1 MDGSKMHSYGSL
13 MFVLVTFALLGTVDK
28 KRHAFSQEQKIGF
41 KSEFKSET
49 RITKIFV
56 PAEKGVVKLSDI
68 SKSILKYAEIDL
80 SEIELPD
87 WSASSRSIDF
97 SSFAARIS
105 LRAIDIA
112 LGNGIDFEID
122 QASDRLI
129 VKIHH
134 DLLGARFRATK
145 ERMRNLILGLDA
157 DESWKLQFGLMLDD
171 GIFPGDVELPKIEE
185 VKRRI
190 VFSKKRLC
198 IFVHGLNSRSAM
210 MEPLAE
216 LIKKEGFAVGYFD
229 YPNDDKISRSA
240 FLFSE
245 ELKKHQVRFPAQKI
259 SIIAHSMGGLVA
271 RNAIEDARLGSG
283 NVDQLIM
290 ICTPNQGSN
299 LAKLAIGQDVWE
311 HYASGAD
318 VVPSLSRL
326 QSSLADGVNE
336 AATDLKPNS
345 KFLSELNK
353 LPRNKSVRYSSL
365 LGDNGTIKKNQVE
378 SLAKRIEKWSLDS
391 KWVKLVTRNG
401 LKKIEDFSEIIEG
414 KGDGVVAVEAAALH
428 GVDDVKVFG
437 VTHRSMWTSPNDES
451 SQELFRCV
459 IDRLR

>member
-1 MDGSKMHSYGSL
+1 MDGSEKNGSL
-13 MFVLVTFALLGTVDK
+13 LIVLLTIAVLGTLARGK
-28 KRHAFSQEQKIGF
+28 HAFSQDEKIEF
-41 KSEFKSET
+41 ESEFDSEN
-49 RITKIFV
+49 RVTKIFV

-68 SKSILKYAEIDL
+68 STSLLKYAEIDL
-80 SEIELPD
+80 GEIELPD
-87 WSASSRSIDF
+87 WIASSRSIDF
-97 SSFAARIS
+97 SRFAARIS
-105 LRAIDIA
+105 LRATDIA

-145 ERMRNLILGLDA
+145 DRMRNLILGLDS
-157 DESWKLQFGLMLDD
+157 DESWKRQFGLTLDEW
-171 GIFPGDVELPKIEE
+171 IFPDDAERLKNEE
-185 VKRRI
+185 MKERI

-198 IFVHGLNSRSAM
+198 IFVHGLNSRTSM
-210 MEPLAE
+210 MKPLAE
-216 LIKKEGFAVGYFD
+216 MIKKEGFAVGYFD

-245 ELKKHQVRFPAQKI
+245 ELKKHQVRFPTQKI

-271 RNAIEDARLGSG
+271 RNAIEDSRLDSG

-311 HYASGAD
+311 HYAAGAD

-326 QSSLADGVNE
+326 KSSLADGVNE
-336 AATDLKPNS
+336 AATDLTPDS

-353 LPRNKSVRYSSL
+353 LPRNKGVRYTSL
-365 LGDNGTIKKNQVE
+365 LGNNGSINEDQVGA
-378 SLAKRIEKWSLDS
+378 LAKKIEKWSLDS
-391 KWVKLVTRNG
+391 KWVKLVTENG
-401 LKKIEDFSEIIEG
+401 LKKIEDFTEIIEG
-414 KGDGVVAVEAAALH
+414 KGDGVVAVEAAALK

-437 VTHRSMWTSPNDES
+437 VTHRSMWTSPKDES
-451 SQELFRCV
+451 SIDLYRSV